1 MILHPEEAAVTD
13 LQWTMTGRWD
23 AEVEIV
29 VLPMIAGRVQDLVLV
44 VQLIREVLLGV
55 AEAVIGEDQDQ
66 VVVTPTLP
74 KETASTMKQ
83 TEREPLAKRS
93 TRTVE
98 LPKRTVTMLLTDS
111 KRELTTLKKSA
122 EQKTRPTTTQTA
134 TETESVCQKTT
145 N

>member
-1 MILHPEEAAVTD
+1 MILPPEEAAVTD

-83 TEREPLAKRS
+83 TEREPLEKRS

-98 LPKRTVTMLLTDS
+98 LPKRTVMMLTDS